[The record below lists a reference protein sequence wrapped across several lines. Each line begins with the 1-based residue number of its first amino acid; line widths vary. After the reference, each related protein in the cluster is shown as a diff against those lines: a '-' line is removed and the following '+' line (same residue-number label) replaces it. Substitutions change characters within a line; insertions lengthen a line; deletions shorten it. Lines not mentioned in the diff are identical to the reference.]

1 MRSRLNGLIVAASV
15 AGLLAIGP
23 TLATP
28 ATATDRSVVVRS
40 GDTLTAIARR
50 FGVSVER
57 LVALN
62 HLTNANRIYVGQRLQ
77 LVASALA
84 APAAPAAAPQAA
96 VTSSPATAT
105 VHVVRPGEHLT
116 GIARQHGT
124 TVAALA
130 AANRLSNPSY
140 IRVGQRL
147 VIPSPAVV
155 ATQPQTATPAVAPP
169 ATASSRSHR
178 VAPGEYL
185 IGIARRY
192 GTSVEAIMA
201 ANGMNNPSFIRAG
214 EVLRIPPAAGAP
226 PSKAAAPAAS
236 PRNPAIPA
244 SMAERVRSRGAVRDL
259 IVAEAQR
266 FGVPASFALAVAWQ
280 ESGWQQ
286 AVTSSAGAM
295 GVMQL
300 LPATGDWVGGA
311 MLHQRIDLHDVRHNV
326 RAGVRLLAH
335 YLDRYHGDRAK
346 VLAAYYQGQ
355 TAVDRHGVFNVTRPY
370 IASILELERIFR

>member
-1 MRSRLNGLIVAASV
+1 MRSRLTGLIVAASV

-28 ATATDRSVVVRS
+28 ATATDRSVVVQT
-40 GDTLTAIARR
+40 GDTLIAIARR
-50 FGVSVER
+50 FNVSVER
-57 LVALN
+57 IVALN
-62 HLTNANRIYVGQRLQ
+62 HLANANRIYAGQRLQ
-77 LVASALA
+77 LIAA
-84 APAAPAAAPQAA
+84 APAAPAAAAPPARA
-96 VTSSPATAT
+96 TSSPAAAAA

-124 TVAALA
+124 SVAALA

-147 VIPSPAVV
+147 VIPSAATVPA
-155 ATQPQTATPAVAPP
+155 QPASATPVAAGP
-169 ATASSRSHR
+169 AAPSSRSHR

-192 GTSVEAIMA
+192 GTSVQAIMA
-201 ANGMNNPSFIRAG
+201 ANGMSNPSFVRAG
-214 EVLRIPPAAGAP
+214 DVLRIPPAAGAAAP
-226 PSKAAAPAAS
+226 VAAAPAAA
-236 PRNPAIPA
+236 PHAAAIPA
-244 SMAERVRSRGAVRDL
+244 SMAERVRSRSAVRDL
-259 IVAEAQR
+259 IVAESRR
-266 FGVPASFALAVAWQ
+266 FGVPASLALAVAWQ

-286 AVTSSAGAM
+286 AVTSSAGAL

-311 MLHQRIDLHDVRHNV
+311 MLHQRLDLRDVRHNV

-335 YLDRYHGDRAK
+335 YLDRYDGNREK

-355 TAVDRHGVFNVTRPY
+355 TAVDRHGIYNVTRPY
-370 IASILELERIFR
+370 IASILGLERIFR

>member
-1 MRSRLNGLIVAASV
+1 MRSRLTGLIVAVSIAC
-15 AGLLAIGP
+15 LLAIGP

-28 ATATDRSVVVRS
+28 ATATDRSVVVQP

-62 HLTNANRIYVGQRLQ
+62 HLANANRIYEGQRLQ
-77 LVASALA
+77 LIAPPAPPTAVAPPVAPASASA
-84 APAAPAAAPQAA
+84 G
-96 VTSSPATAT
+96 AT

-124 TVAALA
+124 SVAALV
-130 AANRLSNPSY
+130 AANRLANPSY

-147 VIPSPAVV
+147 VIPAAAASAVQPAS
-155 ATQPQTATPAVAPP
+155 AAPAAAAPP
-169 ATASSRSHR
+169 TASTRSHR

-192 GTSVEAIMA
+192 GTSEQAIMA
-201 ANGMNNPSFIRAG
+201 ANGMSNPSFIRAG
-214 EVLRIPPAAGAP
+214 DVLRIPSVAGAP
-226 PSKAAAPAAS
+226 APVAAGPTAPPRAAS
-236 PRNPAIPA
+236 IPA

-286 AVTSSAGAM
+286 AVTSSAGAI

-300 LPATGDWVGGA
+300 LPATGEWVGGA
-311 MLHQRIDLHDVRHNV
+311 MLHQRIDLHDPRHNV

-335 YLDRYHGDRAK
+335 YLDRYDGDRSK

-355 TAVDRHGVFNVTRPY
+355 TAVDRHGIYNVTRPY
-370 IASILELERIFR
+370 IASIVELERIFR

>member
-1 MRSRLNGLIVAASV
+1 MRSRLTGLIVAVSI

-28 ATATDRSVVVRS
+28 ATATDRSVVVQP

-62 HLTNANRIYVGQRLQ
+62 HLANANRIYEGQRLQ
-77 LVASALA
+77 LVAPPASPTAVA
-84 APAAPAAAPQAA
+84 PPAAPASASAGAA
-96 VTSSPATAT
+96 V
-105 VHVVRPGEHLT
+105 HIVRPGEHLT

-124 TVAALA
+124 SVAVLA
-130 AANRLSNPSY
+130 AANRLANPSY

-147 VIPSPAVV
+147 VIPSAAASVVQPA
-155 ATQPQTATPAVAPP
+155 PAAPVMAAPP
-169 ATASSRSHR
+169 TASSRSHR
-178 VAPGEYL
+178 VAAGEYL

-192 GTSVEAIMA
+192 GTSVQAIMA
-201 ANGMNNPSFIRAG
+201 ANGMSNPSFIRAG
-214 EVLRIPPAAGAP
+214 DVLRIPPVAGAAAPVAAGATAP
-226 PSKAAAPAAS
+226 PRAA
-236 PRNPAIPA
+236 AIPA
-244 SMAERVRSRGAVRDL
+244 SMAERIRSRGAVRDL

-286 AVTSSAGAM
+286 AVSSSAGAI

-300 LPATGDWVGGA
+300 LPATGEWVGGA
-311 MLHQRIDLHDVRHNV
+311 MLHQRIDLHDLRHNV

-335 YLDRYHGDRAK
+335 YLDRYDGDRAK

-355 TAVDRHGVFNVTRPY
+355 TAVDRHGIYNVTRPY
-370 IASILELERIFR
+370 IASIVELERIFR

>member
-1 MRSRLNGLIVAASV
+1 MRSRLTGLIVAASV

-28 ATATDRSVVVRS
+28 ATATDRSVMVQS

-57 LVALN
+57 IVALN
-62 HLTNANRIYVGQRLQ
+62 HLASANRIYAGQRLQ
-77 LVASALA
+77 LVA
-84 APAAPAAAPQAA
+84 APSTTPPAAAPPAS
-96 VTSSPATAT
+96 VPSSPVAPSM
-105 VHVVRPGEHLT
+105 HVVRPGEHLT

-124 TVAALA
+124 SVAALA
-130 AANRLSNPSY
+130 AANRISNPSY

-147 VIPSPAVV
+147 VIPS
-155 ATQPQTATPAVAPP
+155 TAAVAAQP
-169 ATASSRSHR
+169 AAANPVAAPAPAAVRSHR

-192 GTSVEAIMA
+192 GTSVQAIMA
-201 ANGMNNPSFIRAG
+201 ANGMSNPSFIRAG
-214 EVLRIPPAAGAP
+214 DVLRIPTAPGALAP
-226 PSKAAAPAAS
+226 VAAAPAA
-236 PRNPAIPA
+236 PRAAAIPA
-244 SMAERVRSRGAVRDL
+244 SMADRVRSRSAVRDL

-286 AVTSSAGAM
+286 TVTSSAGAM

-311 MLHQRIDLHDVRHNV
+311 MLGQRIDLRDVRHNV

-335 YLDRYHGDRAK
+335 YLDRYDGDRAK

-355 TAVDRHGVFNVTRPY
+355 TAVDRHGIYNVTRAY
-370 IASILELERIFR
+370 IASIVELERIFR

>member
-1 MRSRLNGLIVAASV
+1 MRSRLTGLIVAVSI

-28 ATATDRSVVVRS
+28 ATATDRSVIVQP

-62 HLTNANRIYVGQRLQ
+62 HLANANRIYEGQRLQ
-77 LVASALA
+77 LIAPPASPTAVAP
-84 APAAPAAAPQAA
+84 PAAPASASAG
-96 VTSSPATAT
+96 AT

-124 TVAALA
+124 SVAALA
-130 AANRLSNPSY
+130 AANRLANPSY

-147 VIPSPAVV
+147 VIPSAAASVVQPA
-155 ATQPQTATPAVAPP
+155 PATPVAAAPP
-169 ATASSRSHR
+169 TASSRSHR

-192 GTSVEAIMA
+192 GTSVQAIMA
-201 ANGMNNPSFIRAG
+201 ANGMSNPSFIRAG
-214 EVLRIPPAAGAP
+214 DVLRIPPPVASGPAPVAAGPTAP
-226 PSKAAAPAAS
+226 PRAA
-236 PRNPAIPA
+236 AIPA
-244 SMAERVRSRGAVRDL
+244 SMAERVRSRGSVRDL

-286 AVTSSAGAM
+286 AVSSSAGAI

-300 LPATGDWVGGA
+300 LPATGEWVGGA
-311 MLHQRIDLHDVRHNV
+311 MLHQRIDLHDLRHNV

-335 YLDRYHGDRAK
+335 YLDRYDGDRAK

-355 TAVDRHGVFNVTRPY
+355 TAVDRHGIYNVTRAY
-370 IASILELERIFR
+370 IASIVELERIFR